1 MRVSGSSRE
10 IDRNDVQVA
19 RPVRFEPNTLI
30 LVLTS
35 ARRCGISPR
44 QLERLVRRHLN
55 DSPMKYYLKIRLQA
69 ARNLLFYTDRPT
81 QEIALASGFSSAQL
95 LSRSSTRSFASR
107 LVSSGVSTAVIDS

>member
-1 MRVSGSSRE
+1 
-10 IDRNDVQVA
+10 VQVA

-69 ARNLLFYTDRPT
+69 ARNLLFYTDRPI

-95 LSRSSTRSFASR
+95 FSRSFHALFRQSPREFQ
-107 LVSSGVSTAVIDS
+107 GQYPVIDSSDSGL